1 VEFYGGNGERENFF
15 GAVNA
20 GEPVDQTLLL
30 GNIDMAATGQ
40 ATIEVALQGVTILQ
54 HRVSVQVNGTFAGEV
69 QFEGQ
74 SNEHARMS
82 IAQSLLSEGVN
93 TVRLTAQGGTSDV
106 SLVDYIQITYG
117 HKFAADDDVLRFTAG
132 GGQSL
137 TVSGFSG
144 AVRVF
149 DVTDAS
155 GVEEIA
161 ATVEPHNGVYSAT
174 FASPRVG
181 ERKFLALANNRADRP
196 AGITANQASDLH
208 SKNHAGAF
216 VIVTREDFFSAFE
229 PLVQLR
235 AGQGI
240 KSELINIEDIYDEF
254 SFGNKT
260 PQAVKDFLLYA
271 KSNWKTGPKFV
282 LLGAD
287 SSYDPKNYLGFGD
300 WDIAPSR
307 LIDTALMETASDD
320 WLCDFENDGLPEVAV
335 GRLPARSAQEAAAMV
350 TKIIGYESASASEE
364 VLLVA
369 DANDGFDFEGADAE
383 LKALIPVNLRVNEIK
398 RGGLDIGTA
407 RSLLFE
413 GISRGQKVVN

>member
-1 VEFYGGNGERENFF
+1 MHVAPAPLVLARPERGKIIDSLAGKFAVKLSVKREGFYRVSGADLFAAGLDPKAKPEKIQLYVDGLQVPIKVDSDNDGRVTGVEFYGGNGERENFF

-216 VIVTREDFFSAFE
+216 VIVTRE
-229 PLVQLR
+229 
-235 AGQGI
+235 
-240 KSELINIEDIYDEF
+240 
-254 SFGNKT
+254 
-260 PQAVKDFLLYA
+260 
-271 KSNWKTGPKFV
+271 
-282 LLGAD
+282 
-287 SSYDPKNYLGFGD
+287 
-300 WDIAPSR
+300 
-307 LIDTALMETASDD
+307 
-320 WLCDFENDGLPEVAV
+320 
-335 GRLPARSAQEAAAMV
+335 
-350 TKIIGYESASASEE
+350 EE
-364 VLLVA
+364 
-369 DANDGFDFEGADAE
+369 
-383 LKALIPVNLRVNEIK
+383 
-398 RGGLDIGTA
+398 
-407 RSLLFE
+407 
-413 GISRGQKVVN
+413 